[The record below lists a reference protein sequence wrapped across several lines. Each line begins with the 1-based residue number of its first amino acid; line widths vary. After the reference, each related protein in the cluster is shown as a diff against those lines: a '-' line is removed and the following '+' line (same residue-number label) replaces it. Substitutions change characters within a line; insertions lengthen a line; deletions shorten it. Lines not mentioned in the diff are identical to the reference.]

1 MNTYYKCRL
10 CGEDFN
16 RIEMVTFEPDGTRS
30 PPLADPICPHC
41 GEVYRRPPPVLR
53 EVPLPGSASP
63 GDSDQANVWIDTS
76 RPAVFASTS
85 SKDRVPLFIPGETV
99 WLTAADEE
107 PPKPPESDEARLA
120 RWADFRAG
128 LGLAPMAG
136 VEDTPE
142 RQRIREIARVITAL
156 PRPRGFGSW
165 RYVAPSRWRAESV
178 PAASSITITLGG
190 VTEIG
195 PIFVAYFMAP
205 GDAPSGQD
213 SEMFAAGDPRFA
225 VALLYSALVSKEM
238 SVDLIEDSN
247 RDHAAQFIRLAAETL
262 DGGPIRVKAAWKMP
276 VPPEPGLVP
285 WVSTASEEA
294 VELFWAP
301 ASYPHPGDL
310 EGAPTDPY
318 EWYTEEVGR
327 SGSAVADRLEIAWPF
342 ATEFCEDVTHF
353 KALGFRLHS

>member
-10 CGEDFN
+10 CGESFN

-30 PPLADPICPHC
+30 PTLADPVCPHC

-53 EVPLPGSASP
+53 EVPPPGPASP
-63 GDSDQANVWIDTS
+63 GDADQANVWIDTS
-76 RPAVFASTS
+76 RPAAFASAA

-99 WLTAADEE
+99 WLNRADEE
-107 PPKPPESDEARLA
+107 PPKPPESDEARIA

-128 LGLAPMAG
+128 LGLAPLNG

-142 RQRIREIARVITAL
+142 RQRIREIARMITAL
-156 PRPRGFGSW
+156 PRPSGFGPW
-165 RYVAPSRWRAESV
+165 RYVSPSRWRAESFR
-178 PAASSITITLGG
+178 AASSITITLGG

-195 PIFVAYFMAP
+195 SIFIAYFTGP
-205 GDAPSGQD
+205 SDALSGQD

-225 VALLYSALVSKEM
+225 LALLYSALVGKEM
-238 SVDLIEDSN
+238 SADLIEDSN
-247 RDHAAQFIRLAAETL
+247 RDHAAELIRLAAETL
-262 DGGPIRVKAAWKMP
+262 DGGPIRVKVAWKMP
-276 VPPEPGLVP
+276 APPEPGLVP
-285 WVSTASEEA
+285 WASTASEEA

-310 EGAPTDPY
+310 EGVPTDPY
-318 EWYTEEVGR
+318 EWYTEELGR
-327 SGSAVADRLEIAWPF
+327 PGSAVADALEIAWPF